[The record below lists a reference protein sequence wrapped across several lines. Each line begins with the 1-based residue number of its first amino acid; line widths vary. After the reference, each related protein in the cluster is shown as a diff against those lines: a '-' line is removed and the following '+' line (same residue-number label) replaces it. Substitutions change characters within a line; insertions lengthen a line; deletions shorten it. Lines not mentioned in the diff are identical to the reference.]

1 MAHRK
6 VDITSVRDSD
16 PVKTKPGD
24 FDPPLTTTDP
34 LVRDPPDEGQ
44 GSSSFTPDSKTCGT
58 ESQ

>member
-6 VDITSVRDSD
+6 VDITPVRDSD

-24 FDPPLTTTDP
+24 FDPPLTTADP
-34 LVRDPPDEGQ
+34 LVRDPPAQGEQ
-44 GSSSFTPDSKTCGT
+44 GSSYTPNPETCGA